1 MKKKTNHIIK
11 SLAVAFLGGLSLCS
25 CTDFLTIY
33 PTDKTVGENF
43 WKNKDQVDQMVT
55 GAYTGM
61 IILAAAITHG
71 HLSIMS
77 STPATW

>member
-43 WKNKDQVDQMVT
+43 WKTKWSQVP
-55 GAYTGM
+55 
-61 IILAAAITHG
+61 ILE
-71 HLSIMS
+71 
-77 STPATW
+77 

>member
-33 PTDKTVGENF
+33 PTDQTVGENF
-43 WKNKDQVDQMVT
+43 W
-55 GAYTGM
+55 
-61 IILAAAITHG
+61 
-71 HLSIMS
+71 
-77 STPATW
+77 

>member
-61 IILAAAITHG
+61 ISVPT
-71 HLSIMS
+71 SKDS
-77 STPATW
+77 SCGVTIALTC